1 MIQGLFQAR
10 PQLLFHPNR
19 AGKRRSRSM
28 FSVAV
33 LGCLGFFALT
43 AEAGELASYVLGPE
57 DEIMIRAMDAA
68 EISDKPFTIDS
79 SGLLNLPMLG
89 RVQAAGLTVVQLE
102 SALVTRL
109 KEFVWDAHVAVTVTQ
124 YLSKPVSVIGA
135 VNTPGVQQLRT
146 RKTLV
151 DVLSSAGGLRP
162 DAGSKITI
170 QRQIERGPIP
180 LPDARVDA
188 TGQFSLAE
196 VSVHSI
202 LANTHPEGN
211 ILLQAN
217 DVISVPRA
225 DMVYVVGEVKKAGGF
240 PLNEREDLSVLQAVS
255 LAEGLQPTA
264 SPAGVQILRSRQP
277 AGGRTEIAVDLK
289 RILSGKTPDVK
300 LQPDDILFVPG
311 STGRKAAL
319 RGIEA
324 AIQLGTGV
332 VIWRR

>member
-1 MIQGLFQAR
+1 MIQGSVQACLQR
-10 PQLLFHPNR
+10 R
-19 AGKRRSRSM
+19 RRSL
-28 FSVAV
+28 FCVAV
-33 LGCLGFFALT
+33 VGGLGFLALI
-43 AEAGELASYVLGPE
+43 AEAGEFAPYVLGPD
-57 DEIMIRAMDAA
+57 DEIMIRAMDAE

-79 SGLLNLPMLG
+79 SGVLNLPMLG
-89 RVQAAGLTVVQLE
+89 RVQAAGLTVAQLE
-102 SALVTRL
+102 SALITRL

-170 QRQIERGPIP
+170 QRQMEQGRIP
-180 LPDARVDA
+180 LPNARIDA
-188 TGQFSLAE
+188 TGRFSLAE
-196 VSVHSI
+196 VTVHSI
-202 LANTHPEGN
+202 LSNTHPEEN
-211 ILLQAN
+211 IQLQAN

-240 PLNEREDLSVLQAVS
+240 PLNEREELSVLQAVS

-264 SPAGVQILRSRQP
+264 APAGVQILRAREP
-277 AGGRTEIAVDLK
+277 AGGRKEIPVDLK

-311 STGRKAAL
+311 STGRKAVL